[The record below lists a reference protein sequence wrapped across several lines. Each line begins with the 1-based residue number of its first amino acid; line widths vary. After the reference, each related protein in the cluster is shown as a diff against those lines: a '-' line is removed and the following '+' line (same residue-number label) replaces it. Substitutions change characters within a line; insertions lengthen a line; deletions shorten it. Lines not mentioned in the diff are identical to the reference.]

1 MRSLRFRHTG
11 PAVTLANR
19 KHKAISEL
27 LYTIACDTCSSFSTY
42 ELTLMNH
49 STLPGKRA
57 IPEAGHLNDL
67 KLAAS
72 KMLGAKRRAFQAEMA
87 VKYCAGSPRQA
98 EVLFGW
104 NRDAVEL
111 GLHEKRT
118 GYCLSQCAIG
128 HRWRQA
134 LGGEAPGRGQCP
146 VGLGARP
153 FPTGS
158 DLPHR
163 AVFYPTER
171 EGSPQ
176 AVARPGLCGRGA
188 ALCEHH
194 GRSTQPKRLPAA
206 PGGQGQTP
214 KKKSRKPM
222 PSSPTSRKRTSPA
235 MQRRS
240 CD

>member
-1 MRSLRFRHTG
+1 
-11 PAVTLANR
+11 
-19 KHKAISEL
+19 
-27 LYTIACDTCSSFSTY
+27 
-42 ELTLMNH
+42 MNH
-49 STLPGKRA
+49 STLPGNRA

-118 GYCLSQCAIG
+118 GIVCLSAQSAIAG
-128 HRWRQA
+128 DKLWEEKHPDVANA
-134 LGGEAPGRGQCP
+134 LWALAQDHSQQDPTFRTVLAFTRLSAKEALKQLRAQGFADEVLPSASTMAEVLNRNGYRLRP
-146 VGLGARP
+146 VVKAK
-153 FPTGS
+153 
-158 DLPHR
+158 
-163 AVFYPTER
+163 
-171 EGSPQ
+171 PQ
-176 AVARPGLCGRGA
+176 
-188 ALCEHH
+188 
-194 GRSTQPKRLPAA
+194 
-206 PGGQGQTP
+206 
-214 KKKSRKPM
+214 KKFRKPM

-235 MQRRS
+235 MERRS